1 MAPDIVLMVGIIIQ
15 FVGGLELLPHGRAP
29 ALEEC
34 VDGILVFSIHLQ
46 ITCSM
51 WTQSVFTTLFNT
63 HVTFGKYLKV
73 GHKVVPGSDVLQHC
87 EYFTRVGPRLL
98 SSAQYFLGSEYF
110 FICRTI
116 FLTCLRNW
124 LQGKPKILKG
134 LSAYRSVSALRA

>member
-1 MAPDIVLMVGIIIQ
+1 MQFLSLSPDIVLMVRIIIQ
-15 FVGGLELLPHGRAP
+15 FVGGLELLPHGRAS

-34 VDGILVFSIHLQ
+34 VDGILVFSIHLK

-98 SSAQYFLGSEYF
+98 SSAQYF
-110 FICRTI
+110 
-116 FLTCLRNW
+116 
-124 LQGKPKILKG
+124 
-134 LSAYRSVSALRA
+134 